1 MKTLKDYTETEL
13 KAFKSDLY
21 ETISKCQNDLAI
33 INQELKERA
42 TVNQPEVEDEPIE
55 PVEEKKDD
63 DKED

>member
-13 KAFKSDLY
+13 KAIKSDLY